1 MNVYFF
7 VGALVMLLGALSVMV
22 RPLPAGPRARSQGN
36 ARLQLLVAIIAIV
49 FSTGLYSVL
58 GKPNFAWS
66 TSHACGLSTNDIRSQ
81 RVAAKT
87 DGIGSVSSLLTG
99 LEERLNDSPEDA
111 KGWLLLAKTYQHLGQ
126 DDDAKSA
133 YEKAAALGQTDT
145 TFAESLAVAPA
156 PAKHGAEIRGRVS
169 LSEAAMS
176 MVEESDTVF
185 IFAKA
190 FNGPAMPLAVIRRPV
205 TDLPFEFVLSDQQS
219 MVKGS
224 GLSSVDQVIV
234 TAKITASRDA
244 LNNDPTLVAHSDPVA
259 TTDSPY
265 LGLRIGPA
273 ATDNKQ

>member
-1 MNVYFF
+1 MNLLFLAVTLTIS
-7 VGALVMLLGALSVMV
+7 LVALSIMV
-22 RPLPAGPRARSQGN
+22 RPLVTGSRTRSKGSI
-36 ARLQLLVAIIAIV
+36 RLSLLVVVSAIV
-49 FSTGLYSVL
+49 LSTGLYGVL
-58 GKPNFAWS
+58 GSPDIASS
-66 TSHACGLSTNDIRSQ
+66 TSHASGSSTNNIQSQ

-87 DGIGSVSSLLTG
+87 DGIASVSSLLTG
-99 LEERLNDSPEDA
+99 LEERLNNSPEDA
-111 KGWLLLAKTYQHLGQ
+111 KGWLLLAKTYQHLGR
-126 DDDAKSA
+126 DDEAKSA
-133 YEKAAALGQTDT
+133 YDKAAALGQTDT
-145 TFAESLAVAPA
+145 TFAESLAVAPV

-169 LSEAAMS
+169 LSEAAMT